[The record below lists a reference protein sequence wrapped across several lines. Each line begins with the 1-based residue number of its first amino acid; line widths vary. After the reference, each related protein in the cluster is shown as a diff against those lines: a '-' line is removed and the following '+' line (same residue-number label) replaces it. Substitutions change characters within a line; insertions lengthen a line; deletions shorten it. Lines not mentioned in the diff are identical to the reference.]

1 MFYMFLISV
10 TIQACKGHSF
20 KGFLIQPRLA
30 QFATQDVKIGVF
42 GMYTNA
48 PYQYTCPDTRNVS
61 HSTIINISYNLMEL
75 LVYLKKTKNKNKKP
89 CNR

>member
-1 MFYMFLISV
+1 MFYTFLFSV

-42 GMYTNA
+42 GMYSNA

-61 HSTIINISYNLMEL
+61 HSAIRLS
-75 LVYLKKTKNKNKKP
+75 
-89 CNR
+89 